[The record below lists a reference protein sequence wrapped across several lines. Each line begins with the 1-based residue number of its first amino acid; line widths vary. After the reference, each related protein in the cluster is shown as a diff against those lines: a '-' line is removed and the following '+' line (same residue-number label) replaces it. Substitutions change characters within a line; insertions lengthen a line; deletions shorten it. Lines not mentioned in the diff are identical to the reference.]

1 VLLVV
6 VVLSAV
12 GLRLGGFALGW
23 TSGSFASPV
32 PVEFGS
38 PYGAIGPHAVGLH
51 TVSMGDA
58 APMKG
63 VLWYP
68 AEARSDSG
76 HVTYAYGLKAFG
88 DAPFALATY
97 AGIGTRD
104 AKAELSAGPFPL
116 VLLSPGFAFGVGTY
130 AWLAEHLA
138 SHGFVVLAIDHV
150 EELDPSALWEATID
164 RPRDIIAAL
173 EHVGVEASSGVW
185 SGMVDASRVAV
196 VGHSYGGYTAL
207 AAAGARID
215 STGLREICESA
226 QADDPI
232 RFQCDAMVPRVEE
245 MAEAADLG
253 SAPAG
258 LWPTWGDARVD
269 AAIALAGDAVMFGE
283 AGMAEVEVP
292 VMAIGGTA
300 DVDSPYAWGTQL
312 AYEAVSSPRK
322 VEIGLEGAEHMV
334 FTGPC
339 EISRRVLTVLREPFC
354 ADPAWERAKAHAL
367 VRHYVTAFLLAELK
381 DDAVA
386 ARFLV
391 PGANSFRDVRYAAT
405 GY

>member
-1 VLLVV
+1 M
-6 VVLSAV
+6 
-12 GLRLGGFALGW
+12 
-23 TSGSFASPV
+23 
-32 PVEFGS
+32 E
-38 PYGAIGPHAVGLH
+38 
-51 TVSMGDA
+51 
-58 APMKG
+58 G

-68 AEARSDSG
+68 AEVQAGSG
-76 HVTYAYGLKAFG
+76 HVAYTYGLKAFG

-104 AKAELSAGPFPL
+104 AKAERAAGPFPL
-116 VLLSPGFAFGVGTY
+116 VVLSPGFAFGTGTY

-138 SHGFVVLAIDHV
+138 SHGFVVLAIEHV
-150 EELDPSALWEATID
+150 EELDPSALWEATVD

-173 EHVGVEASSGVW
+173 EHVGVEVSSGAW
-185 SGMVDASRVAV
+185 SGLVDASRVAV

-215 STGLREICESA
+215 TTRLHEICESA
-226 QADDPI
+226 RSDDPI
-232 RFQCDAMVPRVEE
+232 RFQCDALVPHIDD
-245 MAEAADLG
+245 MADAAALE
-253 SAPAG
+253 SAPDG
-258 LWPTWGDARVD
+258 LWPTWGDVRVD
-269 AAIALAGDAVMFGE
+269 AAIALAGDAVTFGE

-312 AYEAVSSPRK
+312 AYEAASSTRK
-322 VEIGLEGAEHMV
+322 AEVGLEGAEHMV

-339 EISRRVLTVLREPFC
+339 ETSRRILTILREPFC
-354 ADPAWERAKAHAL
+354 ADPAWERAEAHAL
-367 VRHYVTAFLLAELK
+367 VRHYATAFLLAELK
-381 DDAVA
+381 DDADA
-386 ARFLV
+386 ARSLA